1 MKKYIKCFKSLSS
14 FWAEKTSGYPL
25 HYSKIRLEKKKKL
38 EKLKIRRLGLELVPP
53 GY

>member
-14 FWAEKTSGYPL
+14 FWAKKTSGYPL
-25 HYSKIRLEKKKKL
+25 HYSKIRLEKK
-38 EKLKIRRLGLELVPP
+38 IRRLGLELVPP

>member
-1 MKKYIKCFKSLSS
+1 MKKYIKCVKSLSS

-25 HYSKIRLEKKKKL
+25 HYSKIRLSV
-38 EKLKIRRLGLELVPP
+38 IRRLGLELMPP